1 MPKIIYNE
9 GRVVGLSAYETYVKN
24 HIAEDPNTPPASER
38 EWLASSLAT
47 GVSILLKFPKVIQGE
62 DDHSFVDIPLPA
74 DSKLCAANTILA
86 NFFKG
91 NASTIENDPNFA
103 KNITDYGELLSNTS
117 TLNPSNADATDE
129 INSNTVPTSSNLNT
143 SWSKSDINKL
153 NNYMKVIDGVV
164 IQPGQWVDSTSK
176 PPEKTLIM
184 NPSERPVLRFHVF
197 GNIDADFWMLLT
209 GFSLRSVVVGESGLD
224 TSTDTDCPED
234 GDYLGPATF
243 PWASKIVFS
252 VPSSAIAYFSRNKYK
267 RQTAK
272 DSDSIVVDDTPII
285 DMRTT
290 NPETYYKKYSPECAE
305 NLKVD
310 SISTYGK
317 GGSVL
322 TVYQRSNLFPPA
334 LFGTYIDKNDIT
346 NTKLYPIDTVAPGTI
361 KILKTFNDVK
371 NYESSNNN
379 NYGLYRD
386 SDYILNENVNGIQK
400 PVAKA
405 TIVSEE
411 KTVTLGE
418 GEKQEQKS
426 YNTYK
431 TRVETGNLGV
441 TESISLKRDE
451 NTLLNTSGGLGS
463 LYGDTINWNMLLAA
477 LGNNL
482 SIDPVGST
490 IRQLRDLVG
499 KAGNGKYVI
508 NKSGGN
514 LSLAPA
520 TDIPQFFMYHFPT
533 SLIGGSNTMYSSI
546 FFDVI
551 GWTPTNPTD
560 PYIATIGT
568 AHFQERSPIRNI
580 GNGVNWFQKFNINSN
595 KWSEFYSKV
604 ASKGP
609 SNGNCMK
616 ITIIPV
622 PSYSSNTGEPYGVTV
637 SQPDGKTIQIPSMN
651 MWTGYINEHGAGI
664 VICRNGGRT
673 SQVSSINLL
682 CTFQTFNSDEEKI
695 NNSKWSAGGGTWT

>member
-38 EWLASSLAT
+38 EWLASSLAA
-47 GVSILLKFPKVIQGE
+47 GVSILLKFPKVTQG
-62 DDHSFVDIPLPA
+62 DNDHSFVDIPLPA
-74 DSKLCAANTILA
+74 DSKLCAANTIMA

-91 NASTIENDPNFA
+91 NASTLENDPNFA

-117 TLNPSNADATDE
+117 ALNPSNANTTDE
-129 INSNTVPTSSNLNT
+129 INSTTVPISSNLDIN
-143 SWSKSDINKL
+143 WSKSDINKL

-164 IQPGQWVDSTSK
+164 IQPGQWVESTSK

-184 NPSERPVLRFHVF
+184 NQSERPVLRFHVF
-197 GNIDADFWMLLT
+197 GNIDDTFWMLLT

-267 RQTAK
+267 RKTAK
-272 DSDSIVVDDTPII
+272 DSNSLVVDDTPII

-290 NPETYYKKYSPECAE
+290 NPATYYKTYNPSCAE
-305 NLKVD
+305 NLEVE

-317 GGSVL
+317 GGAVL
-322 TVYQRSNLFPPA
+322 TVYQRHNLFPPA
-334 LFGTYIDKNDIT
+334 LFGTYIDKNDIVD
-346 NTKLYPIDTVAPGTI
+346 TKLYPVDTVAPGTV
-361 KILKTFNDVK
+361 KIFKTFNDAK
-371 NYESSNNN
+371 NYESSNTD

-386 SDYILNENVNGIQK
+386 SDYILNENVNGTEK
-400 PVAKA
+400 PVAKS
-405 TIVSEE
+405 TIVTEI
-411 KTVTLGE
+411 KKVG
-418 GEKQEQKS
+418 KVN
-426 YNTYK
+426 YATYK
-431 TRVETGNLGV
+431 TQAETGNLGV
-441 TESISLKRDE
+441 TESISLKKDAK
-451 NTLLNTSGGLGS
+451 TSLDTSGKLGS

-477 LGNNL
+477 LGNNR
-482 SIDPVGST
+482 SIDPIGPA
-490 IRQLRDLVG
+490 IRTLRELLQ
-499 KAGNGKYVI
+499 KPGNGKYVI
-508 NKSGGN
+508 NKSNGDIT
-514 LSLAPA
+514 LAPA
-520 TDIPQFFMYHFPT
+520 TDIPEFFMYHFPT
-533 SLIGGSNTMYSSI
+533 SLLGKSNAVYSSI

-651 MWTGYINEHGAGI
+651 MWTGYINQNGAGV

-673 SQVSSINLL
+673 AQVSSINLL

>member
-1 MPKIIYNE
+1 MPKMIYNE

-91 NASTIENDPNFA
+91 NASTIENDPYFA

-117 TLNPSNADATDE
+117 ALNPSNANATDE

-252 VPSSAIAYFSRNKYK
+252 VPSYAIAYFSRNKYK

-272 DSDSIVVDDTPII
+272 DRDSIVVDDTPII

-346 NTKLYPIDTVAPGTI
+346 NTKLYPIDTVAPGTV

-371 NYESSNNN
+371 RYESSNNN

-405 TIVSEE
+405 TIVTEFKPIGKFE
-411 KTVTLGE
+411 
-418 GEKQEQKS
+418 
-426 YNTYK
+426 YPTYK
-431 TRVETGNLGV
+431 TCVETGNLGV

-451 NTLLNTSGGLGS
+451 KTPLDTSGKLGS

-477 LGNNL
+477 LGGNR
-482 SIDPVGST
+482 SIDPIGSI
-490 IRQLRDLVG
+490 IRKLRDLIDNV
-499 KAGNGKYVI
+499 GNGKYVI
-508 NKSGGN
+508 DKSGEDI
-514 LSLAPA
+514 SLAPA

-622 PSYSSNTGEPYGVTV
+622 TSYSSDTGEPYDST
-637 SQPDGKTIQIPSMN
+637 N
-651 MWTGYINEHGAGI
+651 MWTGYINQNGAGI

-673 SQVSSINLL
+673 ALVSSINLL
-682 CTFQTFNSDEEKI
+682 CTFQTFHSDKDKI

>member
-38 EWLASSLAT
+38 EWLASSLAA
-47 GVSILLKFPKVIQGE
+47 GVSILLKFPKVTQG
-62 DDHSFVDIPLPA
+62 DNDHSFVDIPLPA
-74 DSKLCAANTILA
+74 DSKLCAANTIMA

-91 NASTIENDPNFA
+91 NASTLENDPNFA
-103 KNITDYGELLSNTS
+103 KNITDYGELLSNAS
-117 TLNPSNADATDE
+117 ALNPSNANTTDE
-129 INSNTVPTSSNLNT
+129 INSTTVPISSNLDA

-164 IQPGQWVDSTSK
+164 IQPGQWIESTSK

-197 GNIDADFWMLLT
+197 GNIDDTFWMLLT

-267 RQTAK
+267 RKTAK
-272 DSDSIVVDDTPII
+272 DSNSLFVDDTPII

-290 NPETYYKKYSPECAE
+290 NPATYYKTYNPSCAE
-305 NLKVD
+305 NLEVE

-317 GGSVL
+317 GGAVL
-322 TVYQRSNLFPPA
+322 TVYQRHNLFPPA
-334 LFGTYIDKNDIT
+334 LFGTYIDKNDIAD
-346 NTKLYPIDTVAPGTI
+346 TKLYPVDIVAPGTV
-361 KILKTFNDVK
+361 KIFKTFNDAK
-371 NYESSNNN
+371 NYESFNTD

-386 SDYILNENVNGIQK
+386 SDYILNENVNGTEK
-400 PVAKA
+400 PVAKS
-405 TIVSEE
+405 TIVTEI
-411 KTVTLGE
+411 KKVG
-418 GEKQEQKS
+418 KVN
-426 YNTYK
+426 YATYK
-431 TRVETGNLGV
+431 TQAETGNLGV
-441 TESISLKRDE
+441 TESISLKKDAK
-451 NTLLNTSGGLGS
+451 TSLDTSGKLGS

-482 SIDPVGST
+482 SIDPVGPTIST
-490 IRQLRDLVG
+490 LRDLINN
-499 KAGNGKYVI
+499 AGNGKYTI
-508 NKSGGN
+508 NKSGSN
-514 LSLAPA
+514 ITLAPA

-533 SLIGGSNTMYSSI
+533 YLLGGSNAVYSSI

-551 GWTPTNPTD
+551 GWMPTNPTD

-568 AHFQERSPIRNI
+568 AHFQERSPIKEI
-580 GNGVNWFQKFNINSN
+580 GNGVNWFQKFNISSN
-595 KWSEFYSKV
+595 TWSKFYSKV

-622 PSYSSNTGEPYGVTV
+622 TSYSSSTGEPYDST
-637 SQPDGKTIQIPSMN
+637 N
-651 MWTGYINEHGAGI
+651 MWTGYINQSGAGI

-673 SQVSSINLL
+673 AQVSSINLL
-682 CTFQTFNSDEEKI
+682 CTFQTFHSNGEKI
-695 NNSKWSAGGGTWT
+695 NNSKWSAGAGTWLPLEGE